1 MSNDELIMK
10 NFNELFSVYRDRFIL
25 FAISYVDNKE
35 AAEDIVTDSFMYYWE
50 KRAELADASKIPG
63 YILTTVKHKCLNHLK
78 RKLYIEKALSEIKS
92 HQSRVTEL
100 NISSLEACEPQEL
113 LAREL
118 KALIMDTLR
127 QLPELTRTIFIKS
140 RLNNKTYKEI
150 GYDLNISEKS
160 IEYHLTKAVK
170 ILKENLKDYLHLL
183 ILLSFFK

>member
-1 MSNDELIMK
+1 MLKDELIMQ
-10 NFNELFSVYRDRFIL
+10 NFNELFSLYRNRFIL

-35 AAEDIVTDSFMYYWE
+35 VAEDIVMDSFMYYWE
-50 KRAELADASKIPG
+50 KRTELADTSNIPG
-63 YILTTVKHKCLNHLK
+63 YILTTIKHKSLNYLK
-78 RKLYIEKALSEIKS
+78 HKLHVEKTHSEIKS

-113 LAREL
+113 FAREL
-118 KALIMDTLR
+118 EALIMDTLK
-127 QLPELTRTIFIKS
+127 QLPEPTRTIFIKS

>member
-1 MSNDELIMK
+1 MLRDESI
-10 NFNELFSVYRDRFIL
+10 NFNELFSVYQNRFIL

-35 AAEDIVTDSFMYYWE
+35 VAEDIVMDSFMYYWE
-50 KRAELADASKIPG
+50 KRKELADTSNIPG
-63 YILTTVKHKCLNHLK
+63 YILTTIKHKCLNYLK
-78 RKLYIEKALSEIKS
+78 HELHIKKAHSEIKS
-92 HQSRVTEL
+92 HQCRVTEL

-118 KALIMDTLR
+118 ESLIMETLKG
-127 QLPELTRTIFIKS
+127 LPEPTRTIFIKS

-170 ILKENLKDYLHLL
+170 ILKKNLREYLNLL